1 VLLFNQDALCMD
13 VEKDPLLQCLVLLTE
28 QNNRPH
34 SPQVLTEGLPLVNG
48 RLTPKLFLRAA
59 ARGGFAAKLAQRGLG
74 ELSNLLLP
82 AVLLLENEQACILQ
96 RLDVDKG
103 EAEVIQPESGG
114 VALLTLEELEQA
126 YSGYVLFLRP
136 EYRFG
141 DSNAGALNDR
151 DGHWFWGTLWRSARI
166 YRDVLLASVLINL
179 FVLANPL
186 FVMNVYD
193 RVVPNNAVETLWVL
207 AIGVLVVYLFDF
219 GLKMLRAYFIE
230 VAGKKSD
237 VLLSAR
243 LFEKVMGLRYDAMP
257 SSVGAF
263 ASNLREFESIRNF
276 LSSTTNTVL
285 IDIPFML
292 LFLVVIAWIGGPLVV
307 VPALAVPL
315 ILIYALAVRPSLRR
329 SIERTFSSTAQKN
342 GTLVESLTAMETLK
356 TQRAASPMQAR
367 WEEAVGYIARW
378 GLRSRM
384 LSSSVVNFA
393 GLVQQLASVLLVIGG
408 VYMIVEQNL
417 SMGGLIACVILSG
430 RAIAPLAQVASLVAN
445 YEQSIKAL
453 KTLDEIMALPDEHEA
468 ERRYLHRPDL
478 KGGVEFQNVNF
489 TYPNT
494 EYGALKEIS
503 FRIQP
508 GEKVALIGRIGSGK
522 SSIQKLL
529 LGLYR
534 PSEGAIAIDGIDLNQ
549 IDPSDLRRSVGYV
562 PQDVMLFAGSVRD
575 NITIGLPRASDAQIL
590 QAARLSGVDAFVN
603 QHPLGFDMPVGERGS
618 ALSGGQ
624 RQAVALARALLHDPA
639 ILVLDEPSNSMD
651 NASEDYLRR
660 QLKQFARQKT
670 LLMVTHKMSLLD
682 LVDRLIVIDGGRV
695 VADGPKD
702 TVLEALKQ
710 GRLQVRR

>member
-1 VLLFNQDALCMD
+1 MD
-13 VEKDPLLQCLVLLTE
+13 VERDPLLQCLVLLTE
-28 QNNRPH
+28 QNNRPCT
-34 SPQVLTEGLPLVNG
+34 PQVLTEGLPLESG

-59 ARGGFAAKLAQRGLG
+59 ARGGFSARLAQRRLG
-74 ELSNLLLP
+74 ELPNLLLP
-82 AVLLLENEQACILQ
+82 AVLLLEGEGACLLQ
-96 RLDVDKG
+96 SVDEDAG
-103 EAEVIQPESGG
+103 EAEVVQPESGG
-114 VALLTLEELEQA
+114 AARMTLQSLENV
-126 YSGYVLFLRP
+126 YTGYVIFVRP
-136 EYRFG
+136 EYRLG
-141 DSNAGALNDR
+141 EQSSRVLGDR

-193 RVVPNNAVETLWVL
+193 RVVPNHAVETLWVL
-207 AIGVLVVYLFDF
+207 AIGVGVVYLFDF
-219 GLKMLRAYFIE
+219 GLKMLRSYFIE

-263 ASNLREFESIRNF
+263 ASNLREFDSIRNF

-292 LFLVVIAWIGGPLVV
+292 LFLVVISLIGGPLVII
-307 VPALAVPL
+307 PAMAVPL
-315 ILIYALAVRPSLRR
+315 ILLYALAVRPALRR

-356 TQRAASPMQAR
+356 TQRAASPMQVR

-384 LSSSVVNFA
+384 LSASVVSFA

-408 VYMIVEQNL
+408 VYMIMEQDL

-430 RAIAPLAQVASLVAN
+430 RAIAPLAQVASLIAN
-445 YEQSIKAL
+445 YEQSLKAL

-468 ERRYLHRPDL
+468 DRHYVHRPDF
-478 KGGVEFQNVNF
+478 KGGVAFKEVDF
-489 TYPNT
+489 TYPGT
-494 EYGALKEIS
+494 EYGALKSVS
-503 FRIQP
+503 FSVQP

-522 SSIQKLL
+522 SSIQKLVM
-529 LGLYR
+529 GLYQ
-534 PSEGAIAIDGIDLNQ
+534 PTAGAIAIDGIDLKQ
-549 IDPSDLRRSVGYV
+549 IDPSDLRRSIGYV
-562 PQDVMLFAGSVRD
+562 PQDVMLFAGTVRD
-575 NITIGLPRASDAQIL
+575 NITIGLPQATDKQIL
-590 QAARLSGVDAFVN
+590 RAARMSGVEAFVN

-624 RQAVALARALLHDPA
+624 RQAVALARALLHEPA
-639 ILVLDEPSNSMD
+639 ILILDEPSNAMD
-651 NASEDYLRR
+651 NASEEYLRR
-660 QLKQFARQKT
+660 QLKTFARERT

-682 LVDRLIVIDGGRV
+682 LVDRLIVIDDGCV
-695 VADGPKD
+695 LADGPKD
-702 TVLEALKQ
+702 SVLEALKQ

>member
-1 VLLFNQDALCMD
+1 
-13 VEKDPLLQCLVLLTE
+13 
-28 QNNRPH
+28 
-34 SPQVLTEGLPLVNG
+34 
-48 RLTPKLFLRAA
+48 
-59 ARGGFAAKLAQRGLG
+59 
-74 ELSNLLLP
+74 
-82 AVLLLENEQACILQ
+82 
-96 RLDVDKG
+96 
-103 EAEVIQPESGG
+103 
-114 VALLTLEELEQA
+114 
-126 YSGYVLFLRP
+126 
-136 EYRFG
+136 
-141 DSNAGALNDR
+141 
-151 DGHWFWGTLWRSARI
+151 
-166 YRDVLLASVLINL
+166 
-179 FVLANPL
+179 
-186 FVMNVYD
+186 
-193 RVVPNNAVETLWVL
+193 
-207 AIGVLVVYLFDF
+207 
-219 GLKMLRAYFIE
+219 
-230 VAGKKSD
+230 
-237 VLLSAR
+237 
-243 LFEKVMGLRYDAMP
+243 
-257 SSVGAF
+257 
-263 ASNLREFESIRNF
+263 
-276 LSSTTNTVL
+276 
-285 IDIPFML
+285 ML

>member
-1 VLLFNQDALCMD
+1 MD

-28 QNNRPH
+28 QNSRPR
-34 SPQVLTEGLPLVNG
+34 SPEVLTEGLPLVDG

-59 ARGGFAAKLAQRGLG
+59 ARGGFAAKLAARRLD

-82 AVLLLENEQACILQ
+82 AVLLLEGEQACILQ
-96 RLDVDKG
+96 RLDPEQG
-103 EAEVIQPESGG
+103 EAEVLQPESGG
-114 VALLTLEELEQA
+114 VACLKLAELEQV
-126 YSGYVLFLRP
+126 YTGHVLFVRP
-136 EYRFG
+136 EYAFG
-141 DSNAGALNDR
+141 DQSSRTLNDR

-193 RVVPNNAVETLWVL
+193 RVVPNHAVETLWVL

-243 LFEKVMGLRYDAMP
+243 LFEKVLGLRYDAMP
-257 SSVGAF
+257 GSVGAF

-292 LFLVVIAWIGGPLVV
+292 LFLVVIGLIGGPLVL
-307 VPALAVPL
+307 VPALAIPL

-384 LSSSVVNFA
+384 LSSSVVSFA

-408 VYMIVEQNL
+408 VYLIMEQNL

-430 RAIAPLAQVASLVAN
+430 RAIAPLGQVASLVAN
-445 YEQSIKAL
+445 YEQSLKAL

-468 ERRYLHRPDL
+468 ERRYLHRPEL
-478 KGGVEFQNVNF
+478 QGGIEFQSVDF

-494 EYGALKEIS
+494 EYGALKEVS

-522 SSIQKLL
+522 SSVQKLL
-529 LGLYR
+529 LGLYK
-534 PSEGAIAIDGIDLNQ
+534 PSGGAIAVDGVDLNQ
-549 IDPSDLRRSVGYV
+549 IDPSDLRRGVGYV

-575 NITIGLPRASDAQIL
+575 NITIGLPKASDEQIL
-590 QAARLSGVDAFVN
+590 QAARLSGVEAFVN

-624 RQAVALARALLHDPA
+624 RQAVALARAMLHDPA
-639 ILVLDEPSNSMD
+639 VLVLDEPSNSMD

-660 QLKQFARQKT
+660 QLKGYASQKT

-682 LVDRLIVIDGGRV
+682 LVDRLIVIDAGQV
-695 VADGPKD
+695 IADGPKD
-702 TVLEALKQ
+702 SVLEALKQ